1 MNEVKTS
8 LSLSLS
14 SSLSLYWSRGLLLA
28 PLVLALGCY
37 QAPSGGGGSGGESS
51 GSGGQTASGGAPGS
65 GGTVGGGTG
74 GDVVGSGGTLGG
86 SGGTLG
92 GSGGTASGS
101 GGSGAVAGGTGGRSG
116 SGGSAGTTVGGS
128 GGAGMATTGGTTGTQ
143 RITLLG
149 DSTTSDGC
157 FRAYLWQKLTQANV
171 RFDFIG
177 TRSGNPGCTV
187 AGFDQG
193 NEGHGG
199 YIVSD
204 VLKATSTGRPG
215 GGDPTDP
222 FVSSAKDLMTWFD
235 GHPTDIVL
243 MNFGTNDVSNNIP
256 AATIINAFSAILARL
271 RANNPNVRMMVA
283 QIPPLNWLYCLAA
296 VCDPRVNALN
306 AAIVTWASQ
315 NSTAQ
320 SPVTAVDLHTSY
332 NNAAY
337 TTDGVHTNDAGAM
350 FVGTAWY
357 NAVRLIL

>member
-8 LSLSLS
+8 LSLSS
-14 SSLSLYWSRGLLLA
+14 SRGLLLA
-28 PLVLALGCY
+28 SLVLSLGCY
-37 QAPSGGGGSGGESS
+37 QAPSGGGGSGGEAS
-51 GSGGQTASGGAPGS
+51 GSGGQTASGGAVGS
-65 GGTVGGGTG
+65 GGTVSGGTG

-86 SGGTLG
+86 
-92 GSGGTASGS
+92 
-101 GGSGAVAGGTGGRSG
+101 TGG
-116 SGGSAGTTVGGS
+116 TVGGS
-128 GGAGMATTGGTTGTQ
+128 GGAADGSGGVVGGTGGRSASGGTAGSAVGGRGGTGATASTGGTTGTQ

-306 AAIVTWASQ
+306 AAIVTWANQ

-350 FVGTAWY
+350 FVGTAWF
-357 NAVRLIL
+357 NAVRLVL

>member
-8 LSLSLS
+8 SF
-14 SSLSLYWSRGLLLA
+14 WPKGLLLLA
-28 PLVLALGCY
+28 ALVLPLGCY
-37 QAPSGGGGSGGESS
+37 VAPAGGGGSGGQAS
-51 GSGGQTASGGAPGS
+51 GSGGQTASGGAVGS
-65 GGTVGGGTG
+65 GGAVSGTG

-86 SGGTLG
+86 TGGTLG
-92 GSGGTASGS
+92 GSGGTAAGS
-101 GGSGAVAGGTGGRSG
+101 GGVAGGTGGRSG
-116 SGGSAGTTVGGS
+116 SGGSAGSAVGGR
-128 GGAGMATTGGTTGTQ
+128 GGAGANTASTGGTTGIQ

-157 FRAYLWQKLTQANV
+157 FRAYLWQKLTQANA

-199 YIVSD
+199 YIVAD

-306 AAIVTWASQ
+306 AAIVTWAGQS
-315 NSTAQ
+315 STAQ

-350 FVGTAWY
+350 FVGTAWF
-357 NAVRLIL
+357 NAVKPIL